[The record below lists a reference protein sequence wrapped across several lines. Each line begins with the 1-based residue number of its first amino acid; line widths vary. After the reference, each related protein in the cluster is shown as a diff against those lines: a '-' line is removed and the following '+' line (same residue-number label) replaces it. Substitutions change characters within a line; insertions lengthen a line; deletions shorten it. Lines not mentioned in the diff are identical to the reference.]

1 MYEGFGKDFC
11 ESITA
16 FLNTVVAPLCT
27 IVSVI
32 LLCVA
37 KKTYNKIGDI
47 RTLLF
52 YAKCQ
57 IWIDSLNDLIDDMLL
72 LYIPINSQRGSGY
85 YSEIKK
91 KSISFKKILGKIIK
105 DIPPDVIKKFPLSS
119 KDSIISQ
126 VVDASSNGM
135 NVNDAMLKEWHG
147 KVMSTTEFINKMIE
161 KKEKGIVTH

>member
-1 MYEGFGKDFC
+1 MYEGFVKDCC
-11 ESITA
+11 ELISA
-16 FLNTVVAPLCT
+16 FLNTVVAPICT

-57 IWIDSLNDLIDDMLL
+57 IWIDSLNELINEMLS
-72 LYIPINSQRGSGY
+72 LYIPINSQHGSGY
-85 YSEIKK
+85 YSEIEK
-91 KSISFKKILGKIIK
+91 KSISFKKILDKIIK
-105 DIPPDVIKKFPLSS
+105 DIPPSVIKKFPLSS
-119 KDSIISQ
+119 RDLIISQ
-126 VVDASSNGM
+126 VIDASSNGM

-147 KVMSTTEFINKMIE
+147 KIMSTTEFINKMIE